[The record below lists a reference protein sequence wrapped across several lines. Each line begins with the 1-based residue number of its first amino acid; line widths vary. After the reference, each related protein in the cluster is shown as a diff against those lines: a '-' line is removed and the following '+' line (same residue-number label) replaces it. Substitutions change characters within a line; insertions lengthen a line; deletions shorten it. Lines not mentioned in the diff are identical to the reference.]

1 MSGLIRLCVERPVG
15 VSMVLLAV
23 FLAGGIGLSIL
34 PVDIL
39 PSLEIPRVQVDAPYP
54 GMTAREVRSLLTIP
68 LEDAFASVRSL
79 QRIRS
84 VSRDGEAV
92 LVLDFAWG
100 TDPSAAAV
108 LVREAI
114 DAVYPQLPEGTARPL
129 VISGDPDTEPVAIVG
144 IRSKTQEVQ
153 FARHLAEYELR
164 SRFRRIDEIGRVVLV
179 GGQKEEVRLRIDPE
193 RSFARGLG
201 ASSLAQLIGSEWVDV
216 SAGTGREGTQELVIV
231 CAGKPESVQILSNLA
246 LPTRSGPLYTKD
258 LGDVRVEKQDRKSI
272 FIADGKESV
281 ALELYRRSGT
291 NPIQA
296 AKKVR
301 EVLAEAQKDFG
312 KDAEVFLIFDG
323 SAATRRGLADLG
335 RSALLGALA
344 VILAIFFFIP
354 SGQGSLLTLLSLPF
368 AAAAALAA
376 LALSGRSLNSMSL
389 GGLALG
395 IGLVSDTSVVILE
408 LLERSFGA
416 PLKAQ
421 GQSSPD
427 RPLVEGPPVEGS
439 RTEGPRAEKLLS
451 GKPRAEKPRVEK
463 PRAAAVADTVA
474 SVASSSL
481 GSTITTAIVF
491 VPVLFLP
498 GPLGSLFGDMAV
510 CLVVMVAAGWVYAQF
525 ILPSLYRFLWKGGDV
540 SVGHGSLGRGSGSQT
555 KDPGMFSSKILGH
568 RQNSLRRATLFSL
581 HRLDLV
587 YRRLLR
593 FSFHRPYLFWIV
605 AVLAVLAGTLL
616 LGSRPVRFT
625 PTDSP
630 DELRLE
636 LAFPPGTALDVV
648 AEQSEAVGKLLLGLP
663 SFASVFGRA
672 GSEEED
678 SLRRAS
684 MEYRKELVQFRCF
697 LKQSN
702 AVSTDELIKSIA
714 TKVRDYLDKEG
725 FFSTTLRLE
734 PPQDKIERILG
745 LSSAYTVALKAENPD
760 TLQDQRK
767 IISDELESRLPD
779 ASLSWRPA
787 QLRPEIRITLKPDM
801 AASAQLSA
809 LSVGRSLM
817 AYTDGLVAA
826 RIERDGRPIDIRVSG
841 IKFGGESLAKLEML
855 PVNEGGKSP
864 VLLGSIARI
873 EQRESEAALARLDRS
888 DVVYID
894 VLPRGGSAGGGGG
907 GGSTGGGGGGNARS
921 TGSAGNN
928 RSGKTV
934 SSSLERA
941 VKDLKGLSYAD
952 ESAFVRYQKTLLF
965 TILLV
970 ILLLYLAL
978 AAQFESFT
986 LPLLLMVSIPFSLA
1000 GAGPALFVVSA
1011 GLDSGSVLGLVVLF
1025 GLAVNNVI
1033 ILYEVGRD
1041 KMGGGLPP
1049 VLAVYRGARERLRP
1063 VLATTTTTLLAL
1075 LPVIVSPLGAS
1086 QRSMAAAMFGGVA
1099 ASTLIS
1105 LLAFP
1110 PLLVPFLS
1118 RREAS
1123 HAA

>member
-1 MSGLIRLCVERPVG
+1 MRGIIRLCIERPVG
-15 VSMVLLAV
+15 VSMFLLAV
-23 FLAGGIGLSIL
+23 FLAGGIGLSLL

-79 QRIRS
+79 QRIQS

-100 TDPSAAAV
+100 TDPSAVAV

-114 DAVYPQLPEGTARPL
+114 DAVYPRLPEGTARPL
-129 VISGDPDTEPVAIVG
+129 VISGDPDMEPVAIVG
-144 IRSKTQEVQ
+144 IRSKTQEIQ

-179 GGQKEEVRLRIDPE
+179 GGQEEEVRLRIDPE

-231 CAGKPESVQILSNLA
+231 CAGKPESIQTLPTLA
-246 LPTRSGPLYTKD
+246 LPTRGGPLYTKD
-258 LGDVRVEKQDRKSI
+258 IGEIRVEKRDRKSL
-272 FIADGKESV
+272 FIADGKEAV

-296 AKKVR
+296 ARKVR
-301 EVLAEAQKDFG
+301 ETLLEAQKDFG
-312 KDAEVFLIFDG
+312 KDAEVFLVFDG
-323 SAATRRGLADLG
+323 SAVTRRGLADLG

-354 SGQGSLLTLLSLPF
+354 SGRGSFLTLLSLPF
-368 AAAAALAA
+368 SAAAALAV

-408 LLERSFGA
+408 LLERSFGD
-416 PLKAQ
+416 PSRIQ
-421 GQSSPD
+421 GRFDFD
-427 RPLVEGPPVEGS
+427 RS
-439 RTEGPRAEKLLS
+439 RAEGPRAE
-451 GKPRAEKPRVEK
+451 G

-474 SVASSSL
+474 AVASSSL

-510 CLVVMVAAGWVYAQF
+510 CLVTMVSAGWVYAQF
-525 ILPSLYRFLWKGGDV
+525 ILPSLYRFLWKDRV
-540 SVGHGSLGRGSGSQT
+540 YSGSPDTGGSSERGQNADQGCR
-555 KDPGMFSSKILGH
+555 KVSNMFGRRRSTPRRSKKSL
-568 RQNSLRRATLFSL
+568 LRRFDHL
-581 HRLDLV
+581 
-587 YRRLLR
+587 YGRLLR
-593 FSFHRPYLFWIV
+593 FSFRRPHVLWGV
-605 AVLAVLAGTLL
+605 AVLAVLGGTLL
-616 LGSRPVRFT
+616 LASRPIRFT
-625 PTDSP
+625 PSGSP
-630 DELRLE
+630 TELRLE

-648 AEQSEAVGKLLLGLP
+648 AVQSEAVGKLLSGL
-663 SFASVFGRA
+663 SSLASVFGRA
-672 GSEEED
+672 GTEEED
-678 SLRRAS
+678 SLRRSS
-684 MEYRKELVQFRCF
+684 MDYRKDLVQFRCF
-697 LKQSN
+697 LKHDNSVSGD
-702 AVSTDELIKSIA
+702 AVISSIL
-714 TKVRDYLDKEG
+714 TLVRDYLDREG
-725 FFSTTLRLE
+725 FYDTTLRLE
-734 PPQDKIERILG
+734 PPQDKVEGILG
-745 LSSAYTVALKAENPD
+745 LSSAYTLALKAENPD

-767 IISDELESRLPD
+767 IITDELESRLSG
-779 ASLSWRPA
+779 ASLTYRPA
-787 QLRPEIRITLKPDM
+787 LLRPEIRITLQPDM
-801 AASAQLSA
+801 AASVQLSP
-809 LSVGRSLM
+809 LSIGRSLM

-826 RIERDGRPIDIRVSG
+826 RMERDGRPIDIRVSG
-841 IKFGGESLAKLEML
+841 KKFQGESLTSLEML
-855 PVNEGGKSP
+855 PANEGGKSP

-894 VLPRGGSAGGGGG
+894 VGARSGGEGNGADSP
-907 GGSTGGGGGGNARS
+907 GGNRS
-921 TGSAGNN
+921 RKS
-928 RSGKTV
+928 V
-934 SSSLERA
+934 STSLERA

-965 TILLV
+965 TVVLV
-970 ILLLYLAL
+970 MLLLYLSL

-1000 GAGPALFVVSA
+1000 GAGPALFLVGA

-1041 KMGGGLPP
+1041 RIGGGLTP

-1063 VLATTTTTLLAL
+1063 LLATTATTLLAL

-1118 RREAS
+1118 RREVP